1 MLNFCSP
8 DPFQRAEI
16 GTEIDNSD
24 RLNAVA
30 ESWDVVSG
38 LQDEILTLYPVIIS
52 HHRRGER
59 VMRLW
64 INTCSTRGDAG
75 HGGMILC
82 CATLTIY

>member
-16 GTEIDNSD
+16 GTKVDNSG

-38 LQDEILTLYPVIIS
+38 LQDEILTLCPVIIS
-52 HHRRGER
+52 HHRKGEQ

-64 INTCSTRGDAG
+64 INTCSTRGDAR
-75 HGGMILC
+75 HEGMIVC
-82 CATLTIY
+82 CATY